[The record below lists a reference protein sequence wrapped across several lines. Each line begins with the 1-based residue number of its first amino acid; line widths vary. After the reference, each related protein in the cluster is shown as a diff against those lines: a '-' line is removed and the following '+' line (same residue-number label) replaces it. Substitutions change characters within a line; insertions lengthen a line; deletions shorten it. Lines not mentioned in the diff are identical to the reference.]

1 MMKAIAAFTGRM
13 PATMHRR
20 MFCRALAGAGVAV
33 TGAAAAQTQ
42 AKVHRLGI
50 LYLGRADKVGDNQPD
65 PLVAELARLGLVEG
79 VNLIIDVRSPHGNA
93 ALLDAV
99 AAELVA
105 ARPDVLLAGS
115 GFISALALKKA
126 TTTIPIVFNV
136 GEPVAAGLVSSL
148 AHPGGNLTGGTIPAE
163 LEFKR
168 VQILIEVLGPSASIV
183 HLTTPLSELR
193 KASFLAALA
202 ASGMAPGAR
211 LQFLEVSKRED
222 LAPAFE
228 QMVRQR
234 VGGVAVRLTPLTA
247 THSEEIAALAVKHRL
262 PAIGDGTDY
271 TDLGFLMSY
280 SVDWS
285 EVLRQIAKYIQRILN
300 GAQPGDLPIEQV
312 TKFEFVVNLK
322 TARTLGVR
330 VPLSV
335 LTRATRV
342 VE

>member
-1 MMKAIAAFTGRM
+1 MMR
-13 PATMHRR
+13 RR

-42 AKVHRLGI
+42 AKVYRLGV
-50 LYLGRADKVGDNQPD
+50 LYLGRADNLSDKEPH
-65 PLVAELARLGLVEG
+65 PLVPELARFGLVEG
-79 VNLIIDVRSPHGNA
+79 VNLIIDARSAHGKP

-99 AAELVA
+99 AADLVA
-105 ARPDVLLAGS
+105 TRPDVLLAGS

-136 GEPVAAGLVSSL
+136 GEPVAAGLVTSL
-148 AHPGGNLTGGTIPAE
+148 ARPGGNLTGGTIPAE
-163 LEFKR
+163 LELKR
-168 VQILIEVLGPSASIV
+168 VQILIEVLGPSASVV
-183 HLTTPLSELR
+183 HLTTPLSEAR
-193 KASFLAALA
+193 KASFLAAFA
-202 ASGMAPGAR
+202 ATGTAPGAR
-211 LQFLEVSKRED
+211 LQFLEVSKSEE

-228 QMVRQR
+228 QMIRQR
-234 VGGVAVRLTPLTA
+234 VGGVAVRLTPLTG

-262 PAIGDGTDY
+262 PAIGDGTHY

-285 EVLRQIAKYIQRILN
+285 EIVRMTASYINKILK
-300 GAQPGDLPIEQV
+300 GAQPADLPIEQV
-312 TKFEFVVNLK
+312 TKFEFVVNMK

-342 VE
+342 ID